1 MSHLRIGMRSPQL
14 LTNTDVPL
22 EGTRIALMAAN
33 KLAIELAGE
42 GVGILLREINTLGRS
57 SIQRR
62 PFTKRLPVRIEPSER
77 NSMQPPSLMRISGSK
92 VELDFTLADE
102 RAQIFRDAAAQS
114 VDAAVG
120 SYPGQATAGAC
131 VPPGRFE
138 TLSRQ
143 GAQRNAQLLARM
155 AERGRFE
162 LPIRLPVCRISSAV
176 HSTTLPPLRGAKA

>member
-1 MSHLRIGMRSPQL
+1 MGMRSPQL
-14 LTNTDVPL
+14 PTNTDVPL

-42 GVGILLREINTLGRS
+42 GAGILLREINTLGRS
-57 SIQRR
+57 SIRRR

-92 VELDFTLADE
+92 VEHDFTLADE
-102 RAQIFRDAAAQS
+102 RAQIFRDAAQS

-120 SYPGQATAGAC
+120 SFPGQAIAGAC

-143 GAQRNAQLLARM
+143 GAQRNA
-155 AERGRFE
+155 
-162 LPIRLPVCRISSAV
+162 
-176 HSTTLPPLRGAKA
+176 

>member
-1 MSHLRIGMRSPQL
+1 MGMRSPQL

-120 SYPGQATAGAC
+120 SFPGQATAGAC

-138 TLSRQ
+138 TVVGQQLTES
-143 GAQRNAQLLARM
+143 AELLATL
-155 AERGRFE
+155 AERGAGTR
-162 LPIRLPVCRISSAV
+162 
-176 HSTTLPPLRGAKA
+176 PLRTLADQ